1 MILKVDFINEVKNKT
16 TMNSFIKL
24 TSTKDKTIILNITH
38 ISSIQEIKHG
48 SYITM
53 AFKESN
59 SECEVKETPKEIM
72 KLIEYKII

>member
-1 MILKVDFINEVKNKT
+1 
-16 TMNSFIKL
+16 MNSFIKL
-24 TSTKDKTIILNITH
+24 TSTKDKIIILNITH

-53 AFKESN
+53 AFKENN

>member
-1 MILKVDFINEVKNKT
+1 
-16 TMNSFIKL
+16 MNSFIKL
-24 TSTKDKTIILNITH
+24 TSTNDKTIILNITH

-59 SECEVKETPKEIM
+59 SECEVKETPEQILK
-72 KLIEYKII
+72 KINKQW

>member
-1 MILKVDFINEVKNKT
+1 
-16 TMNSFIKL
+16 MNSFIKL
-24 TSTKDKTIILNITH
+24 TSTKDKIIILNITH

-53 AFKESN
+53 AFKENNN

>member
-1 MILKVDFINEVKNKT
+1 
-16 TMNSFIKL
+16 MNSFIKL

-53 AFKESN
+53 AFKESK